1 MQFTHDNDIDEDESK
16 TYQVKFRGTSSK
28 YELVSYDC
36 ESDGMS
42 YLYCMDLIHNTTG
55 EKMPVFKWSCFDEYF
70 VLIDAPTGKYLELED
85 FKSDY
90 ECDYDTMY
98 EFDRMYESTVINEPV
113 KLKLV
118 TRSDK
123 IVEFLSSLKQM
134 RMID

>member
-1 MQFTHDNDIDEDESK
+1 MQFEYDDDSDADESK

-28 YELVSYDC
+28 YELEGYDC
-36 ESDGMS
+36 ESDGIS
-42 YLYCMDLIHNTTG
+42 VLYCMDLIRNATG

-70 VLIDAPTGKYLELED
+70 VLIDAPTGKYLDLED
-85 FKSDY
+85 LKSDG
-90 ECDYDTMY
+90 ECN
-98 EFDRMYESTVINEPV
+98 FDRMYESTIISEPV

-118 TRSDK
+118 TRGDK